1 MNIRTATLDDLQAVT
16 AVEAACFPAAEAA
29 SEERMRDRISHFGDH
44 FWLLFDDDG
53 TLISFVDGMVT
64 GKGDLTDDLYADAS
78 LHDEKGAWQMIIW
91 RQYTAKLSE
100 ARLRWKPPPESDR
113 RRPQRRPPGS
123 SLNLQGKALALLC

>member
-78 LHDEKGAWQMIIW
+78 LHDEKGAWQMIFGVK
-91 RQYTAKLSE
+91 YDFVLPPSGLLS
-100 ARLRWKPPPESDR
+100 APVHPS
-113 RRPQRRPPGS
+113 GCA
-123 SLNLQGKALALLC
+123 G

>member
-64 GKGDLTDDLYADAS
+64 GKGDLTDDLYGAFDHSIADFNEY
-78 LHDEKGAWQMIIW
+78 HEF
-91 RQYTAKLSE
+91 TFH
-100 ARLRWKPPPESDR
+100 
-113 RRPQRRPPGS
+113 
-123 SLNLQGKALALLC
+123 N